1 MTPTLDCALARAVAA
16 RDAGP
21 IDAVAADLRLAD
33 RTIRRVAADPF
44 FLGHTLAICKARFGV
59 DDETLAR
66 FLACSPA
73 GLTRLALCSRPYP
86 GSARYGADVNRVA
99 RISGADPMS
108 LATLIELADPQ

>member
-1 MTPTLDCALARAVAA
+1 MTPTLDCASGCVMAA

-21 IDAVAADLRLAD
+21 IDAAAADLRLAD
-33 RTIRRVAADPF
+33 RAIGRVAADPF

-66 FLACSPA
+66 FLACPPA
-73 GLTRLALCSRPYP
+73 GLTRLALCSRPQLK
-86 GSARYGADVNRVA
+86 SARYSADVNRVA